1 MARELSDRT
10 DSRLDHTNTSR
21 NYDKRPIGFIN
32 GLWGQRTSEFTDV
45 LFWLEDSGSATTI
58 GNAAARKA
66 GKYEPVGEVRN
77 CDSEGNRN
85 LGQVAAAETT
95 PNGLTSPPLPTYE
108 FHAMLTC
115 DKAWC
120 RRLAR

>member
-1 MARELSDRT
+1 
-10 DSRLDHTNTSR
+10 
-21 NYDKRPIGFIN
+21 
-32 GLWGQRTSEFTDV
+32 V
-45 LFWLEDSGSATTI
+45 LFWLQDPGNATTI

-77 CDSEGNRN
+77 CNSEGNRN

-95 PNGLTSPPLPTYE
+95 PNRLTSTPLPTYE

-115 DKAWC
+115 DKAWS
-120 RRLAR
+120 RRLARKSNLKFIRRKCGLRASYRLRVAALPRFSVQSVAACVKEYKR